1 MHMSTPAFIGKKN
14 EDGTVTSIYVNAD
27 GYPSYMGKMLKQNYK
42 DPEKLDKLL
51 ALGDCSSI
59 DKEVDV
65 PEGVEHTYDNPVD
78 GITVAYHRDRG
89 EDWDEVEPTVSMD
102 EDTFKR
108 RAGTD
113 FWYLFKDGKW
123 EASKKK

>member
-1 MHMSTPAFIGKKN
+1 MSTPAFVGKKN

-42 DPEKLDKLL
+42 DPGKVDKLL

-89 EDWDEVEPTVSMD
+89 EDW
-102 EDTFKR
+102 EDVKTTEHDSEEDFKHW
-108 RAGTD
+108 AGSD

-123 EASKKK
+123 ESSKKWGD